1 MLYYAG
7 NCLLAM
13 ANWMGGRSDTAD
25 SQPET
30 RNTQRYY
37 AARIW
42 YDPKNRIAKYYL
54 NNHHNAHG

>member
-1 MLYYAG
+1 
-7 NCLLAM
+7 M

-42 YDPKNRIAKYYL
+42 YDPKNRIARYYF
-54 NNHHNAHG
+54 NNYHNAHG